1 MRKLGI
7 LVGSWAIAALTA
19 GNAVALEIDV
29 APKTLV
35 LKSQGGQFTVH
46 TDVPFAVAEEVSLTV
61 NGTTI
66 GVHTFADDQGNLV
79 AQCSK
84 DAVKTVIE
92 DFDGKVTT
100 ATATLTVDGDAD
112 SEDFVVRK

>member
-7 LVGSWAIAALTA
+7 FVGAWAVAALIA
-19 GNAVALEIDV
+19 VNAVALEIDV

-46 TDVPFAVAEEVSLTV
+46 TDVPFAAAETVTLAV
-61 NGTTI
+61 NGEGI
-66 GVHTFADDQGNLV
+66 DVRTFADDQGNLV

-84 DAVKTVIE
+84 ETVKHVIG
-92 DFDGKVTT
+92 DFDGKTTT
-100 ATATLTVDGDAD
+100 ASAELTVDGDSA
-112 SEDFVVRK
+112 SEDFVVKK